1 MLPLRNGPLPDLDV
15 KNVIFIT
22 RPELKLMDWIAENIH
37 NEEKKR
43 KGNVGKIFHLYFLP
57 KRSSLCE
64 THLKMKGVYGSFT
77 NNVEEFRCDI
87 FPVDNDLLSMELKDT
102 YR

>member
-1 MLPLRNGPLPDLDV
+1 MLPLRKGSLPDMDV

-22 RPELKLMDWIAENIH
+22 RPELQLMDWIAENVRS
-37 NEEKKR
+37 EEQKR
-43 KGNVGKIFHLYFLP
+43 QGHVGKVFHLYFLP
-57 KRSSLCE
+57 KRSQLCE
-64 THLKMKGVYGSFT
+64 NHLAIRAVYGNFT
-77 NNVEEFRCDI
+77 NNIDEFRCDI